1 MCRKFPYIPINKVL
15 TGIIEKA
22 SQHIYSSASNYSYDS
37 GLLRI
42 EKADIP
48 IGDVLTSNNFTRYNK
63 Y

>member
-1 MCRKFPYIPINKVL
+1 MCRKLPYIPINKIL

-37 GLLRI
+37 GLLKI

-48 IGDVLTSNNFTRYNK
+48 IVNVLTLNNFTRYND